1 MHRDLLSLVFRCQHS
16 MGTDLE
22 TQTNAEALAISATIL
37 FKGCFVPQYFKIF
50 REKTFNVIEANIPN
64 KEAMLILKYSDFQE
78 FNIKEDADLVRVL
91 SILHDEALLFIDP
104 MNKALEILS

>member
-1 MHRDLLSLVFRCQHS
+1 

-22 TQTNAEALAISATIL
+22 TEKSNAEALGISANIL

-50 REKTFNVIEANIPN
+50 REKTFNVIKANIPFN
-64 KEAMLILKYSDFQE
+64 DMPMLKLKYFDFQE
-78 FNIKEDADLVRVL
+78 FNIKHDADLVRVL
-91 SILHDEALLFIDP
+91 SILNDEALLFIDP